1 MTTDRTSTST
11 DAALPG
17 LFQTLWGFMG
27 TQALYAGARLNV
39 FDTLGDDILPARQLA
54 LRCHCD
60 EASLTRLLRFLASLD
75 IVHEAPDAC
84 FSLTPTGQYL
94 RSDHPSSVR
103 SLSLLYGQPSYWLP
117 WGALDEAVKAGKPAF
132 DHVHGMP
139 FFDYL
144 SSHPAEAAI
153 FNAAMEDGSQIHL
166 DEILGAYDFSA
177 LTKIVDI
184 GGGSGAML
192 RGILRMHP
200 HLEGVLYDLP
210 AAFTG
215 VPADA
220 RLSEP
225 RLERIAGDM
234 FEAVPSGA
242 DGYVLKR
249 ILHDWSDE
257 EAIRILRN
265 CRNVIPPQGRLLV
278 VEAVLRP
285 PNRPDPARWMDLN
298 MMVLLT
304 GKERS
309 AAEFGRLLA
318 SAGFILTRVV
328 TTTRMSILE
337 AVPA

>member
-1 MTTDRTSTST
+1 MTTDNMSTST
-11 DAALPG
+11 DAALRG

-27 TQALYAGARLNV
+27 TQALYAASRLNV
-39 FDTLGDDILPARQLA
+39 FDTLGEDILPARQLA

-84 FSLTPTGQYL
+84 FSVTPTGRYL

-117 WGALDEAVKAGKPAF
+117 WGALDEAVRTGGPAF
-132 DHVHGMP
+132 DHVHGTS

-144 SSHPAEAAI
+144 STHPHEAAV

-166 DEILGAYDFSA
+166 DEILSAYDFSA
-177 LTKIVDI
+177 LTRIVDI
-184 GGGSGAML
+184 GGGSGAFL
-192 RGILRMHP
+192 RGILQMHR
-200 HLEGVLYDLP
+200 HLDGVLYDLP
-210 AAFTG
+210 TAMPT
-215 VPADA
+215 DA
-220 RLSEP
+220 PPPEP

-234 FEAVPSGA
+234 FESVPPGA

-249 ILHDWSDE
+249 ILHDWNDE

-265 CRNVIPPQGRLLV
+265 CREVIPPHGKLLV
-278 VEAVLRP
+278 IEAVLRP

-298 MMVLLT
+298 MLVLLT
-304 GKERS
+304 GRERT

-328 TTTRMSILE
+328 TMTRMSIVE